1 MLLLH
6 GCGTLIAPE
15 FQKTHSSSTEVT
27 EVESGGW
34 QASVALYTGTSVR
47 LLKRRIIK
55 FSPWSAGRY
64 RRDNGRL
71 VAMVRCLGSVWGD
84 GGAVSGDYRHSSAVF
99 TMSGRVSGRPGQM
112 TRMSGTDVRKVQTEV
127 SGFSDMCPE
136 GPDRCPVCPGRCPD
150 FQTGGRKF
158 RTRGRSVRSIQKRLG
173 VSRCVP
179 GSMQPLYAWTRIA
192 LGGY

>member
-84 GGAVSGDYRHSSAVF
+84 GGLCPEITDIALQSSQC
-99 TMSGRVSGRPGQM
+99 P
-112 TRMSGTDVRKVQTEV
+112 DV
-127 SGFSDMCPE
+127 CLE
-136 GPDRCPVCPGRCPD
+136 GPDR
-150 FQTGGRKF
+150 
-158 RTRGRSVRSIQKRLG
+158 
-173 VSRCVP
+173 
-179 GSMQPLYAWTRIA
+179 
-192 LGGY
+192 

>member
-71 VAMVRCLGSVWGD
+71 VVMVRCLGSVWG
-84 GGAVSGDYRHSSAVF
+84 VSGDYRHSSAVF
-99 TMSGRVSGRPGQM
+99 TMSGRVSGRPRQM
-112 TRMSGTDVRKVQTEV
+112 TRMSRQV
-127 SGFSDMCPE
+127 SRMSGQMS
-136 GPDRCPVCPGRCPD
+136 GRSRRGCPD
-150 FQTGGRKF
+150 FQTCVQKAQTDVQYVQAGVRIF
-158 RTRGRSVRSIQKRLG
+158 RQVAGNSGHVAGVSGVSRSVWEYLG
-173 VSRCVP
+173 VSQEACNHSTH
-179 GSMQPLYAWTRIA
+179 GHGL
-192 LGGY
+192 L